1 MITSWPDLQRRH
13 RVAVNTVNCG
23 RCANEP
29 NNRMLPTGKRFP
41 QQAKEVGKYVGIPSE
56 GLQNA
61 KWTKLLLL

>member
-1 MITSWPDLQRRH
+1 MSRTTECS
-13 RVAVNTVNCG
+13 
-23 RCANEP
+23 
-29 NNRMLPTGKRFP
+29 TGKRFP